1 MLSLLA
7 QLKKTLLFGHSVAI
21 LIFFPTAK
29 FVLQGKEIDV
39 NEGRRTR
46 SQSRPATA
54 TPVKTPVKRAGTMQ
68 KTAKEGKE
76 YVNRSKGKAAKGKGK
91 AVLDDAGDDNV
102 PEEKDGEEEAEDSK
116 EEETAVE

>member
-1 MLSLLA
+1 M
-7 QLKKTLLFGHSVAI
+7 
-21 LIFFPTAK
+21 
-29 FVLQGKEIDV
+29 